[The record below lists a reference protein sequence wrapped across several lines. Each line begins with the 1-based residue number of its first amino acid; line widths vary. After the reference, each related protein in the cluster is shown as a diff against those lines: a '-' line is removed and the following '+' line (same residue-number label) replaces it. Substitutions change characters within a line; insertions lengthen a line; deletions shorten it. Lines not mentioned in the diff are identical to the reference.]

1 MGDIAAILFD
11 KDGTLFDYHRTWA
24 NWSRQ
29 FLLELADG
37 DVPQARL
44 LGAAV
49 GFEFDFNAFQRESV
63 LLQGAPKQ
71 IAEALLP
78 HLPGA
83 SATGIATRMSA
94 LTATVPHAEAT
105 PLVPLFEELLSRQLV
120 LGVVTNDTL
129 GPTRTHLREAGI
141 EAAVRHVFA
150 ADSGYAPKPAPDMLL
165 AFADAAGIEPRK
177 VVMVGDSP
185 SDMAAGRA
193 CGMTCLA
200 VLTGLSTR
208 AQLEPVAC
216 AVLPSIAGLPKWLDQ
231 TDRARNAA

>member
-1 MGDIAAILFD
+1 MIDIAAILFD
-11 KDGTLFDYHRTWA
+11 KDGTLFDYHKTWA

-49 GFEFDFNAFQRESV
+49 GFEFDFNAFQSESV
-63 LLQGAPKQ
+63 LLQGAPKA

-78 HLPGA
+78 LLPGA

-94 LTATVPHAEAT
+94 LTATVSHAEAT
-105 PLVPLFEELLSRQLV
+105 PLVPLFDELRSRQLT

-129 GPTRTHLREAGI
+129 APTRSHLRDAGI
-141 EAAVRHVFA
+141 DRAVHHIFA
-150 ADSGYAPKPAPDMLL
+150 ADSGYAPKPSPDMLV
-165 AFADAAGIEPRK
+165 AFAEAAGIEPRR

-193 CGMTCLA
+193 CGMTCVA

-216 AVLPSIAGLPKWLDQ
+216 AVLPSIAALPKWLDHSA
-231 TDRARNAA
+231 RARNAA